1 MLKGSSDNFENG
13 YFWEL
18 YVDLELQLR
27 NFLEYVP
34 YLSQNENVCSFRLLN
49 LILGIG
55 GHVDSALKEM
65 IRYPRLSPDPRI
77 PSIKAKLQNWE
88 AAWAK
93 GIKPNRQDFVSM
105 SEINEIFEDK
115 YKLSSKEVIY
125 KVLSDRKR
133 NKPFD
138 AIKNTPTKGWWG
150 IYNGLKHDVAVTLE
164 EATLKNTWEALACA
178 FLLNVLHQPSIERF
192 WEYHV
197 LQIDNVG
204 TGLGKSAKN
213 SGINK
218 AHLIDIAEKGTSLG
232 LFVETSL
239 FKYEYNQ

>member
-1 MLKGSSDNFENG
+1 VFKGSVDNFENG

-34 YLSQNENVCSFRLLN
+34 YISQNENVCSFRLLN

-65 IRYPRLSPDPRI
+65 IRFPQLSPDPRI
-77 PSIKAKLQNWE
+77 SFIRTRLQNWE

-93 GIKPNRQDFVSM
+93 GIKSSHEDRVYITETYPV
-105 SEINEIFEDK
+105 FEDK
-115 YKLSSKEVIY
+115 YQLSSKEVIY

-138 AIKNTPTKGWWG
+138 AVKNAPTQGWWG

-164 EATLKNTWEALACA
+164 
-178 FLLNVLHQPSIERF
+178 RF

-197 LQIDNVG
+197 LQLDNVG
-204 TGLGKSAKN
+204 TGLGMSAKN
-213 SGINK
+213 SRINK
-218 AHLIDIAEKGTSLG
+218 SHLKDIAEKGTTLG
-232 LFVETSL
+232 LFVETPL